1 MEYSAKLTG
10 KSQNAGD
17 ASATARAEG
26 SLPRP
31 AACPPQRCNNW
42 CEKMS
47 EQTSPPAPPT
57 LLLVDDEPSILSALR
72 RLFRPCGYRILT
84 AEGGAAG
91 LDLLARENVDLV
103 ISDMRMPEM
112 DGAQFL
118 ERVRAE
124 WPRAVRILLTGYA
137 DMTATV
143 NAINKGEIYRYIAK
157 PWDDHDIV
165 LIVRDALE
173 RQQLQGENSR
183 LLALTQSQND
193 ELKALNSDLEA
204 RVRARTAEIEQVNGF
219 LNIANDTLKQSFLVS
234 IKIFSTLLELRD
246 GSVGGHARRVADLAR
261 KLAIKLKLDAKTQQN
276 IFIAGLLHDIGKIGF
291 PDAMFAKP
299 VPKLKGEE
307 LARYRKHSLVGANAL
322 LPLPDLKPVADLI
335 RAHHEHFDGQG
346 FPDGLAG
353 LAIPLGA
360 RILAV
365 ANDYDGLQIGTLS
378 ERRFNADEAKSLLV
392 KSCGK
397 RYCPVVIDALL
408 DLHNAPIEDGEHELQ
423 VPVDRLQVGMVLARD
438 LIARDGSLLLAADY
452 LLDAKL
458 VREIQAYAKREAL
471 SLVLHIRRDS
481 MPH

>member
-1 MEYSAKLTG
+1 
-10 KSQNAGD
+10 
-17 ASATARAEG
+17 
-26 SLPRP
+26 
-31 AACPPQRCNNW
+31 
-42 CEKMS
+42 MS

-118 ERVRAE
+118 ERVRTE

-137 DMTATV
+137 DMTSTV
-143 NAINKGEIYRYIAK
+143 NAINKGEIYRYITK

-234 IKIFSTLLELRD
+234 IKVFSTLLELRD
-246 GSVGGHARRVADLAR
+246 GSVGGHARRVADLAH
-261 KLAIKLKLDAKTQQN
+261 KLAIKLELDAKTQQN

-353 LAIPLGA
+353 LAIPH
-360 RILAV
+360 
-365 ANDYDGLQIGTLS
+365 
-378 ERRFNADEAKSLLV
+378 ERA
-392 KSCGK
+392 
-397 RYCPVVIDALL
+397 
-408 DLHNAPIEDGEHELQ
+408 
-423 VPVDRLQVGMVLARD
+423 
-438 LIARDGSLLLAADY
+438 
-452 LLDAKL
+452 
-458 VREIQAYAKREAL
+458 
-471 SLVLHIRRDS
+471 
-481 MPH
+481 